1 MTNYSGSIGVGNN
14 NESGIA
20 NSGVDF
26 GSLLVSGRKFKSYTV
41 EQISEQ
47 LKIPVRTIVA
57 LEGNDVAALPAPTF
71 TQGYIRAYAKY
82 LEVSVDDVLAI
93 YNRAVPHEQVADL
106 KPRSH
111 LPEEAN
117 SQSLVMKTVTVL
129 LILAGI
135 MAIIYGSFQYYQEK
149 ADVMETALESKQRS
163 FTGNSL
169 DSPGTARLAIKQN
182 ARLTDNGELVVLP
195 PQNNNLTDTAADV
208 DMDMSAEDSL
218 KEEDLLLASIITQE
232 SGVGSL
238 DVLKIFAEKGS
249 WVQVRDA
256 SSARLFY
263 NMVAEGGVK
272 TLRGQAPFS
281 ITLGNAKTTRVI
293 INGLDIDVSEHIRAN
308 NTAIFSVSTDQQQVV
323 FH

>member
-1 MTNYSGSIGVGNN
+1 MNNYSGSTGVGND
-14 NESGIA
+14 NESSVA
-20 NSGVDF
+20 SGSVDF
-26 GSLLVSGRKFKSYTV
+26 GSVLASGRKFKNYTV

-47 LKIPVRTIVA
+47 LKIPIRTILA
-57 LEGNDVAALPAPTF
+57 LEGNDVEALPVPTF

-82 LEVSVDDVLAI
+82 LEISADDVLLI
-93 YNRAVPHEQVADL
+93 YNRAVPQEQVADL
-106 KPRSH
+106 KPRSN
-111 LPEEAN
+111 LPEEAS

-163 FTGNSL
+163 FSGNSL
-169 DSPGTARLAIKQN
+169 DSPGTARLTIKQN
-182 ARLTDNGELVVLP
+182 ARLTDDGELLVLP
-195 PQNNNLTDTAADV
+195 AKSNNLTDAEIDV
-208 DMDMSAEDSL
+208 ASKMSAEDSL
-218 KEEDLLLASIITQE
+218 KEEDSVIEPVPAQE
-232 SGVGSL
+232 VAVISL
-238 DVLKIFAEKGS
+238 DVLKISAEKGA

-256 SSARLFY
+256 SNARLFY

-293 INGLDIDVSEHIRAN
+293 INDLEIDMSEHMRAN